1 MRESLVLCLWSGALK
16 IVAGHAQDRCEACLM
31 KCSLR
36 KGVVSVDE
44 PYHGGQRDD
53 EVRDKRRT

>member
-1 MRESLVLCLWSGALK
+1 
-16 IVAGHAQDRCEACLM
+16 M